1 MTKEEI
7 AVKVA
12 DLVSEEFEID
22 KQDVTPE
29 ADIKKTLD
37 LDSLSMVD
45 LIALLEENFGIKV
58 KGADIIK
65 ANTFDKMYD
74 LILSQINNR

>member
-7 AVKVA
+7 TTKII
-12 DLVSEEFEID
+12 DLLSEEFEVEKETI
-22 KQDVTPE
+22 TPE

-45 LIALLEENFGIKV
+45 LVALLEENFGIKISGNDIV
-58 KGADIIK
+58 KAT
-65 ANTFDKMYD
+65 TFDKMYD
-74 LILSQINNR
+74 LVSENMKKD